1 MILLLLMVAGRAREF
16 PREMDGALRL
26 APSDIVAASFLKPG
40 AVVRRRRRNRNNRSN
55 RSNRN
60 NHSRNRDRQR
70 QRSDDDGDEP
80 RRCSP
85 QAAAAA
91 TGEGW
96 DSNGRSS
103 GARV

>member
-1 MILLLLMVAGRAREF
+1 MVAGRAREF

-55 RSNRN
+55 RSNRSNRN

-70 QRSDDDGDEP
+70 QRSDDPGFEIITVKTMLQP
-80 RRCSP
+80 LK
-85 QAAAAA
+85 
-91 TGEGW
+91 G
-96 DSNGRSS
+96 GR
-103 GARV
+103 GAINFSLAYA

>member
-1 MILLLLMVAGRAREF
+1 MLLLLMVAGRAREF

-55 RSNRN
+55 RSN
-60 NHSRNRDRQR
+60 HSRNRDRQR

>member
-1 MILLLLMVAGRAREF
+1 MVAGRAREF

-55 RSNRN
+55 RSNRS

-91 TGEGW
+91 TGE
-96 DSNGRSS
+96 
-103 GARV
+103 